1 MTACQSSRKE
11 LKVLQFNIWQEG
23 TSVENGYWGIVDNI
37 VELSPDLI
45 TFSEVRN
52 YNGISFISRLVTDL
66 EKRGM
71 RYYGKESVSTEIVL
85 YSAHLDW
92 MNCSYYLPRGYDG
105 CTWKKMKQPV
115 VDVDSILADN
125 KASFRDDEVR
135 AIVEDAR
142 KEREHGRI
150 VMIGGDFNEPSH
162 LDWQADTKDIR
173 EHRGMVVNWDCS
185 KILIEDGYKDTFREI
200 YPNPVIYPGFT
211 FPTNNIEVDLKKLT
225 WAPEADDRERIDF
238 IYYYPNKAV
247 ALKDVR
253 IVGAEGAILY
263 GERIERDKDSQ
274 DSFIAPAGTWPS
286 DHKALLATFVLK

>member
-1 MTACQSSRKE
+1 MRSVFILLVAVVMTACQSSRKE

-71 RYYGKESVSTEIVL
+71 RYYGKESVSTGILSKYEIQSQEVVFPLKNDRGSVIKAMFQIEGEEIVL

-142 KEREHGRI
+142 KEREHASR
-150 VMIGGDFNEPSH
+150 
-162 LDWQADTKDIR
+162 
-173 EHRGMVVNWDCS
+173 
-185 KILIEDGYKDTFREI
+185 Y
-200 YPNPVIYPGFT
+200 
-211 FPTNNIEVDLKKLT
+211 
-225 WAPEADDRERIDF
+225 ER
-238 IYYYPNKAV
+238 Y
-247 ALKDVR
+247 
-253 IVGAEGAILY
+253 
-263 GERIERDKDSQ
+263 S
-274 DSFIAPAGTWPS
+274 
-286 DHKALLATFVLK
+286 

>member
-1 MTACQSSRKE
+1 M
-11 LKVLQFNIWQEG
+11 
-23 TSVENGYWGIVDNI
+23 
-37 VELSPDLI
+37 
-45 TFSEVRN
+45 
-52 YNGISFISRLVTDL
+52 
-66 EKRGM
+66 M
-71 RYYGKESVSTEIVL
+71 
-85 YSAHLDW
+85 
-92 MNCSYYLPRGYDG
+92 
-105 CTWKKMKQPV
+105 
-115 VDVDSILADN
+115 
-125 KASFRDDEVR
+125 
-135 AIVEDAR
+135 IVEDAR

>member
-1 MTACQSSRKE
+1 M
-11 LKVLQFNIWQEG
+11 
-23 TSVENGYWGIVDNI
+23 DNI

-71 RYYGKESVSTEIVL
+71 RYYGKESVSTGILSKYEIQSQEVVFPLKNDRGSVIKAMFQIEGEEIVL

-105 CTWKKMKQPV
+105 CTWEKMKQPV

-150 VMIGGDFNEPSH
+150 VMIGGDFNEP
-162 LDWQADTKDIR
+162 
-173 EHRGMVVNWDCS
+173 S

-253 IVGAEGAILY
+253 IVGAEGAVLY